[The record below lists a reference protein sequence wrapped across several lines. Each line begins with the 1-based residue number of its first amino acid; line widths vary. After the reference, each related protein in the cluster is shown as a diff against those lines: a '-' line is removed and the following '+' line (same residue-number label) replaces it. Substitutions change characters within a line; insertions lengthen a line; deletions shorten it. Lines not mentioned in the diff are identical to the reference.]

1 MNDDRL
7 NIRVG
12 LALLAAIAVAV
23 GAVFGLSGRSLAAVH
38 EYHVDFSRIG
48 ALKTGAKVLL
58 SGREV
63 GQVKDIRFG
72 QKGLLR
78 VDIWVRRAFRRYIH
92 DNSEFYVG
100 MGGSILGEASL
111 DIGPPRGGLAP
122 GPELADGAVVRG
134 IDPPKLDDVLS
145 KLYQNLQSITEELRQ
160 DKDVIDPFL
169 HDLDHLL
176 ATLDEIHSEPG
187 AIGRIRDN
195 VSVGTVA
202 ALDLIAALRR
212 GTDDGARIRAT
223 AQEVSR
229 LWTRAEKEMR
239 TLGPRFDRAQAGLE
253 RLQEV
258 FSPSERARISKT
270 FETFSRAADI
280 GANVAHDIARLADYV
295 QSGRGT
301 LGALMNDVEL
311 VDDLKVIH
319 QMLKDKP
326 WMTLAKPEKPK
337 RE

>member
-1 MNDDRL
+1 VNDERL

-12 LALLAAIAVAV
+12 LALLAAIAIAV

-48 ALKTGAKVLL
+48 GLKTGAKVLL

-63 GQVKDIRFG
+63 GQVKDIRFA

-78 VDIWVRRAFRRYIH
+78 VDLWIRTAYRRYVH
-92 DNSEFYVG
+92 ENSEFYVG
-100 MGGSILGEASL
+100 MGGSILGEPSL
-111 DIGPPRGGLAP
+111 DIGPPRGGAAP
-122 GPELADGAVVRG
+122 GAELPDGAIVRG

-169 HDLDHLL
+169 HDLDSLL
-176 ATLDEIHSEPG
+176 ATIDEIHSEPG
-187 AIGRIRDN
+187 AITRIRDN
-195 VSVGTVA
+195 VSTGTVV

-212 GTDDGARIRAT
+212 GTDDGVRVRAM

-258 FSPSERARISKT
+258 FSPSERARIKKT
-270 FETFSRAADI
+270 FETFSKAADA
-280 GANVAHDIARLADYV
+280 GANVAHEITRLADYV

-301 LGALMNDVEL
+301 LGAFMNDVEL
-311 VDDLKVIH
+311 VDDIKAIH
-319 QMLKDKP
+319 QILKDKP

>member
-1 MNDDRL
+1 MNDERL

-12 LALLAAIAVAV
+12 LALLAVIVVAV

-38 EYHVDFSRIG
+38 EYHVDFTRIG
-48 ALKTGAKVLL
+48 GLKTGAKVLL

-63 GQVKDIRFG
+63 GQVKDIRFA

-78 VDIWVRRAFRRYIH
+78 VDIWVRRAFRPYLH

-111 DIGPPRGGLAP
+111 DIGPPHGTP
-122 GPELADGAVVRG
+122 GAELADGAVVRG

-160 DKDVIDPFL
+160 DKDVVDPFL
-169 HDLDHLL
+169 RDLDHLL
-176 ATLDEIHSEPG
+176 VTLDEIHSEPG

-195 VSVGTVA
+195 VSMGTVA
-202 ALDLIAALRR
+202 ALDLIAALRK
-212 GTDDGARIRAT
+212 GTDDGVRIRAT
-223 AQEVSR
+223 AREVST

-253 RLQEV
+253 RLQQV

-280 GANVAHDIARLADYV
+280 GANVAHEIARLADYV

-301 LGALMNDVEL
+301 LGALLNDNEL

-319 QMLKDKP
+319 TMLKDKP
-326 WMTLAKPEKPK
+326 WMTLAKPDKPK

>member
-1 MNDDRL
+1 MNDERL

-38 EYHVDFSRIG
+38 EYHVDFSRIAG
-48 ALKTGAKVLL
+48 LKTGAKVLL

-63 GQVKDIRFG
+63 GQVKDIRFA

-78 VDIWVRRAFRRYIH
+78 VDIWVRRAFRPYIH
-92 DNSEFYVG
+92 ENSEFYVG
-100 MGGSILGEASL
+100 MGGSILGEPSL
-111 DIGPPRGGLAP
+111 DIGPPHGTP
-122 GPELADGAVVRG
+122 GAELADGAIVRG

-160 DKDVIDPFL
+160 DKDVVDPFL
-169 HDLDHLL
+169 RDLDHLL
-176 ATLDEIHSEPG
+176 ATLDDIHSEPG
-187 AIGRIRDN
+187 AITRIRDN

-202 ALDLIAALRR
+202 ALDLIATLRK
-212 GTDDGARIRAT
+212 GTDDGVRIRAT

-229 LWTRAEKEMR
+229 LWTRTEKEMR
-239 TLGPRFDRAQAGLE
+239 SLGPRFDRAQAGLE

-270 FETFSRAADI
+270 FETFSKAADI
-280 GANVAHDIARLADYV
+280 GANVAHEIARLADYV

>member
-1 MNDDRL
+1 VNDERL

-12 LALLAAIAVAV
+12 LALLAAIAAAV
-23 GAVFGLSGRSLAAVH
+23 GVVFGLSGRSLAAVH
-38 EYHVDFSRIG
+38 EYHVDFTRIG
-48 ALKTGAKVLL
+48 GLKTGAKVLL

-63 GQVKDIRFG
+63 GQVKDIRFAQRG
-72 QKGLLR
+72 FLR
-78 VDIWVRRAFRRYIH
+78 VDIWVRRSFRPFIH
-92 DNSEFYVG
+92 QNSEFYVG
-100 MGGSILGEASL
+100 MGGSILGEPSL
-111 DIGPPRGGLAP
+111 DIGPPRGGVAP
-122 GPELADGAVVRG
+122 GPELLDGAVVRG

-145 KLYQNLQSITEELRQ
+145 KLYQNLQSITEELKQ

-176 ATLDEIHSEPG
+176 ATLDDIHSEPG
-187 AIGRIRDN
+187 AITRIRDN
-195 VSVGTVA
+195 VNLGTVA

-212 GTDDGARIRAT
+212 GTDDGVRIRAT

-229 LWTRAEKEMR
+229 LWTRTEKEMR
-239 TLGPRFDRAQAGLE
+239 TLGPRFDRAQAGLA
-253 RLQEV
+253 RLQAV

-270 FETFSRAADI
+270 FETFGKAADI
-280 GANVAHDIARLADYV
+280 GANVAHEIACLADYV

-301 LGALMNDVEL
+301 FGALLNDNEL
-311 VDDLKVIH
+311 VDDIKVIH

-326 WMTLAKPEKPK
+326 WMTLAKPEKPR